1 MVSRSSPQRLSSSSR
16 SSSTAPRTSASN
28 FAGLFE
34 SFTDTIALGVLAG
47 LIVGKIV
54 GIAGSTFLLPR
65 PPGIRIDPSIRWIGY
80 FEWTAEK
87 TPKTRTSCT
96 AMGCSRRPA
105 SPGRWDC
112 RTERSRAASSSS
124 PASWDAWLTPEKL
137 IGDRKTETL
146 AMLEHT
152 SSDVASTIRDHTT
165 RLARLQEV
173 RERKTFTP
181 EETLELIR
189 RHDLAADSPSRQTRV
204 ESPLPTPKLLGVG
217 IMV

>member
-1 MVSRSSPQRLSSSSR
+1 
-16 SSSTAPRTSASN
+16 
-28 FAGLFE
+28 
-34 SFTDTIALGVLAG
+34 
-47 LIVGKIV
+47 
-54 GIAGSTFLLPR
+54 
-65 PPGIRIDPSIRWIGY
+65 
-80 FEWTAEK
+80 
-87 TPKTRTSCT
+87 
-96 AMGCSRRPA
+96 
-105 SPGRWDC
+105 
-112 RTERSRAASSSS
+112 
-124 PASWDAWLTPEKL
+124 
-137 IGDRKTETL
+137 
-146 AMLEHT
+146 MLEHT